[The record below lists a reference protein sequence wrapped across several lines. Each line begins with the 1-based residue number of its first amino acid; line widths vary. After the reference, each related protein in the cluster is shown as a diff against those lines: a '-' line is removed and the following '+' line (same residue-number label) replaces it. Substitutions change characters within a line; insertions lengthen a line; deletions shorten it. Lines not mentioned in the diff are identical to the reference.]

1 MSQFDEL
8 VASRKAW
15 LSDVLQPWC
24 QRASLLALR
33 QAELEWV
40 DLAGK
45 VTPEKTLWAWAW
57 SRFPDLVHESLGIE
71 ETCEVEVT
79 LNDGRTIRGYP
90 DSRASQQGKLVLWG
104 ADSESGQPCEY
115 GPFSL
120 EEIAAV
126 KRRP

>member
-24 QRASLLALR
+24 QRASLLSLK
-33 QAELEWV
+33 QAELEWI
-40 DLAGK
+40 DIAGK
-45 VTPEKTLWAWAW
+45 VNPEKTLWSWAW
-57 SRFPDLVHESLGIE
+57 SRFPGLVHETLGIE
-71 ETCEVEVT
+71 ETCEIELT
-79 LNDGRTIRGYP
+79 LRDGRSVTGFP

-104 ADSESGQPCEY
+104 TDPSTWQPCEF

-120 EEIAAV
+120 EEVSAV
-126 KRRP
+126 KRLA